1 MYFSDVE
8 LKSENGRLLKK
19 LSKLKGKIHEM
30 QKGNLTIREGLSS
43 GKVNGFFT
51 FCEVPYPFV
60 YI

>member
-30 QKGNLTIREGLSS
+30 QKG
-43 GKVNGFFT
+43 KK
-51 FCEVPYPFV
+51 
-60 YI
+60 